1 MSRIFNRR
9 LPEEAFVWADSL
21 PRSLDIEVVPLHAAA
36 GRILGRDLHAERNMP
51 PQRMAAADGFALRSC
66 DTIGAG
72 DYSPLLLALHP
83 TAARLAHAEATPVRW
98 GDPMPQAADAVLAL
112 EFAEVVGTTLAV
124 TRTLAA
130 GDGVA
135 EPGEECRV
143 GELLVPAG
151 RALRP
156 QDLALLA
163 EAGWEK
169 VPVWRKPIVR
179 LLMAGRHATDADGPM
194 LTNLI
199 ARDGGCL
206 ADVGVALDGASLVA
220 ALTRPGADLILV
232 AGATGEGASDHAVAS
247 LAQAG
252 VVDIHGVAIHPGG
265 NLALG
270 KVGDTAV
277 VLLPGTP
284 LACFAAYDLLG
295 ARILRRLARQPG
307 AWPYRSA
314 TLPLARKLASRIG
327 RLELCRVQV
336 RDGLVE
342 PLAVADDRILATV
355 VRADGFVVMPTDSEG
370 GGRGSEVLVHFYD

>member
-1 MSRIFNRR
+1 MSRVFNRR
-9 LPEEAFVWADSL
+9 LPEEAFVWADTL
-21 PRSLDIEVVPLHAAA
+21 PRPLDIELVPLHAAA
-36 GRILGRDLHAERNMP
+36 GRMVGRDLHAERNIP

-66 DTIGAG
+66 DTIGAS
-72 DYSPLLLALHP
+72 DYSPLPLTLQP
-83 TAARLAHAEATPVRW
+83 TAARLAPAEATQVRW

-112 EFAEVVGTTLAV
+112 EFAEVAGTTLEV

-135 EPGEECRV
+135 ELGEEFRA
-143 GELLVPAG
+143 GDLLLPEG

-163 EAGWEK
+163 QAGWDK
-169 VPVWRKPIVR
+169 APVWRKPIVR
-179 LLMAGRHATDADGPM
+179 LLMAGRYATDADGPM
-194 LTNLI
+194 LTNLV

-206 ADVGVALDGASLVA
+206 EDVRVALDGTALAA
-220 ALTRPGADLILV
+220 ALVRPGADVILV
-232 AGATGEGASDHAVAS
+232 VGATGEGGSDHAVAS

-270 KVGDTAV
+270 KAGDAAV

-284 LACFAAYDLLG
+284 LACFSAYDLLG
-295 ARILRRLARQPG
+295 ARILRRLARLPG
-307 AWPYRSA
+307 PWPYRSA
-314 TLPLARKLASRIG
+314 TLPLGGKLASRIG

-355 VRADGFVVMPTDSEG
+355 VRADGFVIMPADSEG
-370 GGRGSEVLVHFYD
+370 CARGSEVLVHFYD